1 MASFPALVYLL
12 CAATSLGCLLLLTR
26 SYLRTRN
33 RLLLWSALAFVGFA
47 TNNLLVFIDL
57 VLLPTTVNLLPAR
70 NIASL
75 AALGVLLYGF
85 IWEAG

>member
-1 MASFPALVYLL
+1 MGFPAAVYLL
-12 CAATSLGCLLLLTR
+12 CAATSACCLALLTR

-47 TNNLLVFIDL
+47 LNNLLVFVDLILLPVTIDL
-57 VLLPTTVNLLPAR
+57 LPLRHIT
-70 NIASL
+70 SL

-85 IWEAG
+85 IWEAS

>member
-1 MASFPALVYLL
+1 MFSLPALVYLL

-47 TNNLLVFIDL
+47 LNNLLVFVDL
-57 VLLPTTVNLLPAR
+57 VLLPTSVDLLLAR